1 MSIYRQTFWNNFSI
15 VKEFHANST
24 DHWHQDIE
32 MIYVLSGQ
40 AEIKIGNTLR
50 ICKAGDMAVVHSGD
64 IHYVRGMENSSLYI
78 CIFDADILRNLDLEA
93 KYTYNFITA
102 EELEK
107 CGIQDKV
114 REIFDEIYQENADK
128 QVLSDVVIHAA
139 LMRLYAL
146 LVRNF
151 ESLNAELPQN
161 LAKIQHFQEALFYIE
176 KEYVQNIT
184 LADVAREI
192 NYNPNYVSYLFV
204 AYTGQNF
211 KKYLDSFRVNKA
223 IEMIRQTEETFADI
237 SVKCG
242 FSSIR
247 TFNNVFLRVTGMTPS
262 QLRHGGDEVVVAND
276 CTFLTEI

>member
-50 ICKAGDMAVVHSGD
+50 ICKAGDMAVVYSGD

-78 CIFDADILRNLDLEA
+78 CIFDADILRNLDSEA

-102 EELEK
+102 EELGK

-128 QVLSDVVIHAA
+128 AVLSDVVIHAA

-151 ESLNAELPQN
+151 ESLNAEMPQN

-262 QLRHGGDEVVVAND
+262 QLRHGGDAVVVASD

>member
-50 ICKAGDMAVVHSGD
+50 ICKAGDIAVVHSGD

-78 CIFDADILRNLDLEA
+78 CIFDADILRNLDSEA

-102 EELEK
+102 EELGK

-128 QVLSDVVIHAA
+128 AVLSDVVIHAA

-151 ESLNAELPQN
+151 ESLNAEMPQN

-223 IEMIRQTEETFADI
+223 IEMIRQTEQMFADI

-262 QLRHGGDEVVVAND
+262 QLRHGGDAVVVASD